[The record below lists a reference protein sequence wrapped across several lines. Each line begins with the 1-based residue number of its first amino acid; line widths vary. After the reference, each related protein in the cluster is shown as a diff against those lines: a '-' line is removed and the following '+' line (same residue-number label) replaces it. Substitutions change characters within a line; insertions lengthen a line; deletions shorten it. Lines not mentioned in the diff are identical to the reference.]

1 MNRDFET
8 AYKELA
14 ENEVPDLW
22 DRIEAGLGE
31 KSAPVNRKA
40 ESGKNTV
47 SDRAKAGSGE
57 KIILVRGRS
66 RTELFIRKYATL
78 AAAVVCLMILIP
90 TAIMLRQASG
100 KSLSES
106 AATAEAFTTA
116 EMAEKAEA
124 ETVEEAGAA
133 AWEEAAAEEAVAA
146 EEAPAE
152 AVTEMAE
159 AVGEEPV
166 KEAAA
171 MADEAKEAQP
181 DMLAQQ
187 AAAGKKEQFASTLTN
202 VTIKVEKVQE
212 QPENEITNDNA
223 ELEETGIYYTV
234 IVQNDPSGVLKEGE
248 EITLFVPV
256 TSSARLSLDGIFE
269 LDLALSEKSDY
280 IYTVTEY
287 HRQLTE

>member
-22 DRIEAGLGE
+22 DRIEAGLSE

-47 SDRAKAGSGE
+47 SDIAKAGSGE

-78 AAAVVCLMILIP
+78 AAAVVCLIILIP
-90 TAIMLRQASG
+90 TAIVLRQASG

-133 AWEEAAAEEAVAA
+133 AWEEAAAEEA
-146 EEAPAE
+146 PAE

-159 AVGEEPV
+159 AVAEEPV

-171 MADEAKEAQP
+171 MEDEAKEVQP

-187 AAAGKKEQFASTLTN
+187 AAAGKKEQFAPTLTN
-202 VTIKVEKVQE
+202 VTIRVEKVQE
-212 QPENEITNDNA
+212 QPENEITNDDA
-223 ELEETGIYYTV
+223 GLEETGIYYTV

-256 TSSARLSLDGIFE
+256 TSSVGLSSDGIFE
-269 LDLALSEKSDY
+269 LDLALSEKSDHV
-280 IYTVTEY
+280 YTVAKY

>member
-1 MNRDFET
+1 MNRDFEI

-14 ENEVPDLW
+14 KNEVPDLW
-22 DRIEAGLGE
+22 DRIESGLSE
-31 KSAPVNRKA
+31 KSAPVDRKA

-90 TAIMLRQASG
+90 TAIVLRQASG

-133 AWEEAAAEEAVAA
+133 AWEEAAAEEA
-146 EEAPAE
+146 PAE
-152 AVTEMAE
+152 AVAEMTEA
-159 AVGEEPV
+159 AAEEPM
-166 KEAAA
+166 KEAAV
-171 MADEAKEAQP
+171 MADEAKQAQT
-181 DMLAQQ
+181 DMSAQQ
-187 AAAGKKEQFASTLTN
+187 AAAGKNDQFASTLTN

-212 QPENEITNDNA
+212 QPENKITNDNE
-223 ELEETGIYYTV
+223 ELEATGIYYTV

-248 EITLFVPV
+248 EITLFVPM
-256 TSSARLSLDGIFE
+256 TSSVRLSSDGIFE
-269 LDLALSEKSDY
+269 LDLALSEKSDHV
-280 IYTVTEY
+280 YTVAEY